1 MDYILKI
8 ENLTK
13 HYPGVKALN
22 EVSLAIKSGEVHA
35 LVGENG
41 AGKSTLIKVL
51 AGVIKPDQG
60 RIIIE
65 GKDEKLLNPLDSLH
79 KGIAVSFQDI
89 NLFPN
94 LSIAENIAL
103 RRQIE
108 EKNFLLKWRNIKL
121 LAQDA
126 IKELGL
132 EVNLGQKLGYLSVAN
147 QQLVAI
153 ARALVHNAKLLILD
167 EPTSSLSKEDVDKL
181 FNAINILKEKGMAI
195 IFVSHKLD
203 EIFDISDEITVLRD
217 GNYIG
222 TYIKDT
228 INEEQLISFMVG
240 RNIQYRQYE
249 AQPREEELLKVSNL
263 SKRGNFK
270 DISFTLHRGEVLGI
284 TGLVGAGRTE
294 VAQAL
299 FGYNL
304 PDEGKI
310 FIEGEMV
317 KINSTLKAVELG
329 IGYISENR
337 KTEGLILEKSMED
350 NLTITII
357 DRLLNKFKMID
368 FKEKRKVVTDWV
380 EKLKI
385 TPPYPDMLVNQ
396 FSGGNQQKVVIAKW
410 LSYNPR
416 VLIIDEPTNGI
427 DIGAKSEIHQLLKNL
442 AEQGMGIIVISSEI
456 PEILA
461 ISDRILIMR
470 RGRIVCEL
478 NGNRYTQKD
487 ILSRAF

>member
-317 KINSTLKAVELG
+317 KINSTSKAVELG